1 MAAGAAE
8 PVVEVEVPEGG
19 VEVVAPHQAHYA
31 ATEPDTFGVTGRA
44 IDRLLGLNEFVGL
57 ALIFL
62 GAVDG
67 CGGGGFALFLGGGVA
82 TLGKCRRGAEQQ
94 RERGN
99 GEVTQ
104 D

>member
-1 MAAGAAE
+1 MSRSSRHIRRHYAAAE
-8 PVVEVEVPEGG
+8 PD
-19 VEVVAPHQAHYA
+19 A
-31 ATEPDTFGVTGRA
+31 FGVAGRA
-44 IDRLLGLNEFVGL
+44 IDRLLGLDEFVGL
-57 ALIFL
+57 ALVFL
-62 GAVDG
+62 GAVGG

-82 TLGKCRRGAEQQ
+82 ALGKCRGGAEQQ